1 MKKSSGSTTTT
12 RARADDVDA
21 FLARLDHPLKA
32 EIEAVRALI
41 RGADPRIGEAVK
53 WNAPSFHLGEHFATF
68 KLHPATRIQIVLHTG
83 AKVRPNAPAMTIAD
97 PTGLLKW
104 AAADRC
110 VVTLADLAD
119 IRARQEEFV
128 AILKQWIAQLP

>member
-1 MKKSSGSTTTT
+1 MKKSPGSVTT
-12 RARADDVDA
+12 ARAPTDDVDA

-32 EIEAVRALI
+32 EIEALRTII
-41 RGADPRIGEAVK
+41 RGVDPRIGEAVK

-110 VVTLADLAD
+110 VVTLADMQAVQAHRAD
-119 IRARQEEFV
+119 VE
-128 AILKQWIAQLP
+128 AILRQWIAQL